1 MAREVS
7 VKAGVVLILIINAT
21 PLLALGAILLTI
33 DPLSVLFWMAALIAG
48 WSAVQPKG
56 TTKQWLWVGV
66 WMGFGLLS
74 KYTNLFQYL
83 AWILFFLLWPAAR
96 QHLRK
101 PGPWLAL

>member
-1 MAREVS
+1 
-7 VKAGVVLILIINAT
+7 
-21 PLLALGAILLTI
+21 
-33 DPLSVLFWMAALIAG
+33 AALIAG

-101 PGPWLAL
+101 PGPWLALLLSAAFLIPVLVWNQQHNWITIDHVSSDGGLNHE